1 MKMDSEMVVR
11 GRKVSDAVDQMT
23 SLLQILEYKF
33 TREYSENM
41 QGWRFTFS
49 RETLRENGTII
60 EVIFRTYGFGK
71 SFDLDDYD
79 GERLVS
85 YIFKTPIYLVKD
97 SDDFINVTGG
107 VSE

>member
-1 MKMDSEMVVR
+1 MSILGYILLVSQKNLRITTKLKGMKMDSEMVVR

-49 RETLRENGTII
+49 RETLRENGNII
-60 EVIFRTYGFGK
+60 EVIFRT
-71 SFDLDDYD
+71 
-79 GERLVS
+79 
-85 YIFKTPIYLVKD
+85 
-97 SDDFINVTGG
+97 
-107 VSE
+107 